1 MPRKYKLFANRFFI
15 IINIITVIFFLL
27 ACAAPYLNPE
37 SWWFISLFGLGFA
50 FLFILLILFTL
61 FWIIFKPRYVV
72 ISLIPLLIGWKS
84 ISVFFAI
91 SSPAKFNYNKPKDV
105 LRVCSWNVAR
115 FVEWRK
121 NNNKGSQTRLRM
133 MDLIGQQNADVLC
146 LQEFFH
152 STDSIYYNNLNYVM
166 KKLGYKYF
174 FYSWDDDGWN
184 QWVGQAIFSRYP
196 IIDSGLVRY
205 PRPGMPEAL
214 IQADIIF
221 NKDTVR
227 LYTTH
232 LQSVQFKK
240 KDYQSIEEIKM
251 TDSLLENSK
260 NIFSKLKRAIVFR
273 SRQAG
278 IVREI
283 TSNTP
288 YPYIV
293 TGDFNDVPNSYTYF
307 TIRQNLQ
314 DAFLKKGFG
323 IGRTYSGLSPT
334 LRIDYILASKTFA
347 VQQFNR
353 VIKNYSD
360 HYMMVADL
368 KLIAQ

>member
-1 MPRKYKLFANRFFI
+1 MPRKYKLYASRFFI
-15 IINIITVIFFLL
+15 FINIVTVVFFLL

-37 SWWFISLFGLGFA
+37 RWWFVSLIGLGFA
-50 FLFILLILFTL
+50 FLFILLVLFTL
-61 FWIIFKPRYVV
+61 FWIIFKPRYVF
-72 ISLIPLLIGWKS
+72 ISLIPLFIGWKS
-84 ISVFFAI
+84 ISVLFAF

-133 MDLIGQQNADVLC
+133 MDLIREQNADVLC

-152 STDSIYYNNLNYVM
+152 STDSIYYDNLNYVM
-166 KKLGYKYF
+166 KNLGYKYF
-174 FYSWDDDGWN
+174 YYSWDEDGWN
-184 QWVGQAIFSRYP
+184 QWVGQAIFSRHP

-214 IQADIIF
+214 IEADIVF
-221 NKDTVR
+221 NQDTIR

-240 KDYQSIEEIKM
+240 HDYKSMEEIKM
-251 TDSLLENSK
+251 TDSLLENSR

-273 SRQAG
+273 SRQAA
-278 IVREI
+278 IVNEI
-283 TSNTP
+283 SANTP
-288 YPYIV
+288 YPYIL
-293 TGDFNDVPNSYTYF
+293 TGDLNDVPNSYTYF
-307 TIRQNLQ
+307 IIRQKLQ
-314 DAFLKKGFG
+314 DTFLEKGFG

-334 LRIDYILASKTFA
+334 LRIDYILATKTFS

-360 HYMMVADL
+360 HYMLVADL